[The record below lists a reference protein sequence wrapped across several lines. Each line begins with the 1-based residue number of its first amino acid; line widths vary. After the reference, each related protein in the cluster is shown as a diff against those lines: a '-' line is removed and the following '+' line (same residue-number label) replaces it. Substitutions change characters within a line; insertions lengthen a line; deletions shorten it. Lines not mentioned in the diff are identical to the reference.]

1 MEKLQCTMCGSHQLL
16 EIDNKTF
23 ECQSCGVKLKKSE
36 VNKSQI
42 ELTNK
47 LKSILSDEAEN
58 LIIRADEF
66 FDMGEY
72 DKASIYYNNALD
84 IDAKNSHCRERL
96 KLIDGIKKRFAVRF
110 VKQTISKDD
119 CVNYFLHELKFIQ
132 GIPFDIYEKLNI
144 ISIKETYLPFK
155 FYSYSIS
162 GTFTATAIDNIG
174 FAQPWNGHYKAYESG
189 KIYCFSKLFEDS
201 RACFTSEDFA
211 NCVTKQF
218 SPDEFENL
226 SNFNNIPVKMAP
238 YDITEK
244 VKKEALEKCN
254 CSAESSVKETNIKKL
269 NNIDLKHDEF
279 LFDFQDVFLPVCTIK
294 YEYNGTEYSWII
306 SMSGNKA
313 VCAGTYPWESI
324 KYSNSNFD
332 VKTRC
337 TIAEQETKE
346 KVENIDEQLKVLE
359 DRIENINNEQFSIQN
374 KMLEQ
379 VKKPWHIDIS
389 AILILYVPFIAFIG
403 FIFKTTLIG
412 KLILAVA
419 IFLVAFCAIVFIRNL
434 LIKKNSMQAQILY
447 NQEQEMISDKAE
459 KILSKIN
466 ETIERL
472 QHERKSIIDNFAR
485 YIDEIE
491 SQHSKPVLEEFAK
504 KLNSDC
510 FWFIEQKIYID
521 SNKKHNRNFY
531 ALPSWI
537 NISLTGN
544 TDIKILQSEY
554 IDNGKIKEKRN
565 KETEYKLLLQKLLKK

>member
-1 MEKLQCTMCGSHQLL
+1 M
-16 EIDNKTF
+16 
-23 ECQSCGVKLKKSE
+23 
-36 VNKSQI
+36 
-42 ELTNK
+42 
-47 LKSILSDEAEN
+47 SI
-58 LIIRADEF
+58 
-66 FDMGEY
+66 
-72 DKASIYYNNALD
+72 
-84 IDAKNSHCRERL
+84 
-96 KLIDGIKKRFAVRF
+96 
-110 VKQTISKDD
+110 
-119 CVNYFLHELKFIQ
+119 
-132 GIPFDIYEKLNI
+132 
-144 ISIKETYLPFK
+144 
-155 FYSYSIS
+155 
-162 GTFTATAIDNIG
+162 NIG

-201 RACFTSEDFA
+201 RACFNSKDFA

-254 CSAESSVKETNIKKL
+254 CSAETSVKETNIKKL

-279 LFDFQDVFLPVCTIK
+279 LFDFQDFFLPVCTIK
-294 YEYNGTEYSWII
+294 YEYNGTEYCWII

-412 KLILAVA
+412 KLIIAIA
-419 IFLVAFCAIVFIRNL
+419 IFLVAFCAIVFIRNH

-459 KILSKIN
+459 KIISKIN

-504 KLNSDC
+504 KLNADC

-537 NISLTGN
+537 NISSTGN